1 MSRKLRIEKAEATG
15 VRVVIQ
21 IVREWWNCGFQE
33 YEARNDDGIDG
44 LILIKRNGEFTG
56 EIIHVQIKAG
66 NGYRNEV
73 KARPNQIGINVG
85 KDYIKEHR
93 PRWNNIVEPTILIYV
108 DDSTDRLMPDTWWVN
123 LKSDNAYL
131 ENVKSQIIIPKGQK
145 FGEHSIGDIKR
156 LYGTRHLDYRLP
168 QLDVTRN
175 DVNLFTF
182 KNTLKEQA
190 REFYKNWGALPSEGR
205 AHKKLGE
212 IIVNR
217 VGWRH
222 ITRAGRKTERIQQ
235 SFNLLGVAKKMITEI
250 DSFENFGHPIL
261 ETKDD
266 KIISKRYLGIRAF
279 VIFPHRYESS
289 VTVVLRN
296 KIITN
301 SKTGDELENK
311 TWFYSIYESR
321 RGRTKKYYERNQIA
335 TNP

>member
-1 MSRKLRIEKAEATG
+1 MY
-15 VRVVIQ
+15 
-21 IVREWWNCGFQE
+21 F
-33 YEARNDDGIDG
+33 
-44 LILIKRNGEFTG
+44 F
-56 EIIHVQIKAG
+56 
-66 NGYRNEV
+66 
-73 KARPNQIGINVG
+73 
-85 KDYIKEHR
+85 
-93 PRWNNIVEPTILIYV
+93 
-108 DDSTDRLMPDTWWVN
+108 
-123 LKSDNAYL
+123 
-131 ENVKSQIIIPKGQK
+131 
-145 FGEHSIGDIKR
+145 
-156 LYGTRHLDYRLP
+156 
-168 QLDVTRN
+168 
-175 DVNLFTF
+175 FTF